1 VVIPPTEDDRREARA
16 GQNAEMAEDT
26 RSGEREPDN
35 ADIASD
41 SRVIALFRR
50 LVAAGDISAG
60 EADLL
65 AREWASY
72 LEAERGESTCE
83 REYWSLRLTRDLA
96 HALGNQTLSVDPD
109 LEHALD
115 GLEEA
120 LVTGFVAGL

>member
-16 GQNAEMAEDT
+16 GQNAAVAEDT

-35 ADIASD
+35 DEIASD

-50 LVAAGDISAG
+50 LVAAGDISVG
-60 EADLL
+60 DADLP

-72 LEAERGESTCE
+72 LDAERGESTCE
-83 REYWSLRLTRDLA
+83 REYWSPRLTRDLA
-96 HALGNQTLSVDPD
+96 HALGNQTLPVDHE

-115 GLEEA
+115 RLEEA
-120 LVTGFVAGL
+120 LVTGFVARL